1 MKPAVA
7 HAAIEAG
14 ADIWNDVSALRFDP
28 TSLAVAAALDCPVIL
43 MHMQGDPQTMQK
55 APSYEDVV
63 DEVITFLQARL
74 EAVERAG
81 VSLDRVWVDP
91 GIGFGK
97 MLEHNLDLLRALPL
111 VRAETGCPLL
121 VGASRKSFIA
131 KIVGEA
137 RADARLG
144 GSIAAALLANEFGAD
159 MIRVHDVTETVQ
171 ALKVWQAVI
180 GADDYQDAE

>member
-1 MKPAVA
+1 
-7 HAAIEAG
+7 
-14 ADIWNDVSALRFDP
+14 
-28 TSLAVAAALDCPVIL
+28 
-43 MHMQGDPQTMQK
+43 
-55 APSYEDVV
+55 
-63 DEVITFLQARL
+63 
-74 EAVERAG
+74 
-81 VSLDRVWVDP
+81 
-91 GIGFGK
+91 
-97 MLEHNLDLLRALPL
+97 L

-180 GADDYQDAE
+180 GADDYKDAE